1 MSMESHTCL
10 FGVIRP
16 ATDCCD
22 ERGKCLKSEPELQPE
37 PELKSEPELPPELKL
52 EPELAP
58 ELKSQ
63 PKRREKYEWE
73 LKRFEDLEISD
84 FSMYDDDIKPFM
96 FMCGRFTYK
105 NKAQIQQDKDIRIA
119 RAKHRRRSRNLSVTH
134 LSNYLSISISLCF
147 TYNNLISSF

>member
-1 MSMESHTCL
+1 MNVNWDSSFLPLCRMSKESDTCL

-16 ATDCCD
+16 ATDSCD

-37 PELKSEPELPPELKL
+37 PELKSEPELP
-52 EPELAP
+52 P

-84 FSMYDDDIKPFM
+84 FSMYDDDPKPFM
-96 FMCGRFTYK
+96 FLSRRFTYK
-105 NKAQIQQDKDIRIA
+105 NKAQIQQDKEIRIA
-119 RAKHRRRSRNLSVTH
+119 RAKHKKLSRNLSVKH
-134 LSNYLSISISLCF
+134 LSISISSCCVS
-147 TYNNLISSF
+147 LIIIII